1 MSELIC
7 CKYSV
12 GGKCTFNSGW
22 QGKNVVLPDSKLYFM
37 LDGEIFFEIEKE
49 KFIAK
54 KGDLILIPANV
65 EHTCGL
71 TDKKYMKKVWCHFQ
85 MLRGKENYFENLS
98 FPYKL
103 HTKNP
108 EYLSKLFD
116 KLIKAQKEPVHYKN
130 LISSA
135 CISEIVCYFLSNSA
149 VKEKTSVEDRIDA
162 LVKYMKENYSENPD
176 VETLA
181 GMANYS
187 LNHFIKKFKAKTGYT
202 PAKYITL
209 LKIDAAR
216 SLLQHSNDS
225 INTVMEKTGFYDT
238 SHFIKLFKKHI
249 GYSPKKFS
257 DLYSIK

>member
-1 MSELIC
+1 
-7 CKYSV
+7 
-12 GGKCTFNSGW
+12 
-22 QGKNVVLPDSKLYFM
+22 
-37 LDGEIFFEIEKE
+37 
-49 KFIAK
+49 
-54 KGDLILIPANV
+54 
-65 EHTCGL
+65 
-71 TDKKYMKKVWCHFQ
+71 
-85 MLRGKENYFENLS
+85 
-98 FPYKL
+98 
-103 HTKNP
+103 
-108 EYLSKLFD
+108 
-116 KLIKAQKEPVHYKN
+116 
-130 LISSA
+130 
-135 CISEIVCYFLSNSA
+135 
-149 VKEKTSVEDRIDA
+149 
-162 LVKYMKENYSENPD
+162 MKENYSENPD

-202 PAKYITL
+202 PAKYLTL